1 MRGYVFPKRTSRRI
15 LEVLGGE
22 FPELRAEVV
31 PALLRELPA
40 IGLSR
45 SVHEVA
51 FSAAA
56 VPKTLA
62 LFAAY
67 PELDGLWDLFLA
79 TDKKSAAR

>member
-1 MRGYVFPKRTSRRI
+1 
-15 LEVLGGE
+15 
-22 FPELRAEVV
+22 
-31 PALLRELPA
+31 LPA

-45 SVHEVA
+45 SFHEVA

-67 PELDGLWDLFLA
+67 TELDGLWDLFLA